1 MRSPEHQNEPLQ
13 PSTPPSGTRTAGSNR
28 YLKTPVSTHLTKHH
42 PHTPYTPHHTTKKQ
56 SIAVSPVAHHTR
68 GQQQLQTPDQ
78 TPRIGRRKD
87 LTDAIASKI
96 GESSVLFP
104 LAPSTV
110 GSGRKSHIGGPRL
123 ENAGLDLSKVY
134 KIDLE
139 EELQFSSEEEGENSP
154 QRLDKVTKKLDFN
167 ANEFAVPSTPAKQ
180 VITEEQAY
188 KMHIAPQRSDS
199 GDDDERFVSRVKMDN
214 PFLESGE
221 PRAPRETSDN
231 SRFEEEIELVNNKTG
246 EKVVRK
252 MTDYEKSIKA
262 RRLDF
267 NGALLEDE
275 TPQTP
280 RNKVT
285 PEPFKQQAWEDENE
299 DGETIRKEKIKNP
312 FRGPSLSS
320 ARSQSTRKTGQGRL
334 RYVDKTGKAVR
345 ELVDEESPIR
355 PRKLRF
361 DTD

>member
-1 MRSPEHQNEPLQ
+1 MRSPEHQTEPQQ

-28 YLKTPVSTHLTKHH
+28 YLKTPVSTHQTKHH
-42 PHTPYTPHHTTKKQ
+42 PHTPYTPHHLPRKQ
-56 SIAVSPVAHHTR
+56 AVAASPVAHHTR

-96 GESSVLFP
+96 GEPSVLFP

-110 GSGRKSHIGGPRL
+110 GSGRKSHVGGPRL
-123 ENAGLDLSKVY
+123 ENARLDLSKSY

-139 EELQFSSEEEGENSP
+139 EDLQFSSDEEGENLP
-154 QRLDKVTKKLDFN
+154 RRLDKVTKKLDFKID
-167 ANEFAVPSTPAKQ
+167 EFAVPSTPAKQ
-180 VITEEQAY
+180 VMTEEQAY
-188 KMHIAPQRSDS
+188 NMHIDPQRPVS
-199 GDDDERFVSRVKMDN
+199 GDDDERFVLRATMNN

-221 PRAPRETSDN
+221 PRAPRETTDY
-231 SRFEEEIELVNNKTG
+231 SRFEEEVELVNNKTG
-246 EKVVRK
+246 EKIVRK
-252 MTDYEKSIKA
+252 LTDYEKSIKA

-267 NGALLEDE
+267 SSALLEDE
-275 TPQTP
+275 APQTP
-280 RNKVT
+280 RNNVT
-285 PEPFKQQAWEDENE
+285 PEPFKQHVWEDESE
-299 DGETIRKEKIKNP
+299 DRETIRKEKIKNP

-320 ARSQSTRKTGQGRL
+320 ARSQSPRKTDQGYL
-334 RYVDKTGKAVR
+334 KYVDKTGKAVR
-345 ELVDEESPIR
+345 ELVDEEPPIR

>member
-1 MRSPEHQNEPLQ
+1 MSSPEHQNEPLQ
-13 PSTPPSGTRTAGSNR
+13 PSTPPSGTRAAGSNR
-28 YLKTPVSTHLTKHH
+28 YLKTPVSAHHTKQH
-42 PHTPYTPHHTTKKQ
+42 PHTPYTPHHNPKKQ
-56 SIAVSPVAHHTR
+56 AVAVSPVAHHTR

-87 LTDAIASKI
+87 VTDAITSKI

-110 GSGRKSHIGGPRL
+110 GSGRKSHVGGPRL
-123 ENAGLDLSKVY
+123 ENVGLDLSKSY

-139 EELQFSSEEEGENSP
+139 EELQFSSEEEGECLP

-167 ANEFAVPSTPAKQ
+167 TNEFVAPSTPAKQ
-180 VITEEQAY
+180 VMTEEQAY
-188 KMHIAPQRSDS
+188 KMHIAPQRPDS
-199 GDDDERFVSRVKMDN
+199 GEDDERFVSRATINN

-221 PRAPRETSDN
+221 PKGPGETAKY
-231 SRFEEEIELVNNKTG
+231 SRFEEEMELVNNKTG
-246 EKVVRK
+246 EKIVRK
-252 MTDYEKSIKA
+252 LTDYEKSIKA

-267 NGALLEDE
+267 SSALDEDVA
-275 TPQTP
+275 PQTP

-285 PEPFKQQAWEDENE
+285 PGPFKQQDWEDESD
-299 DGETIRKEKIKNP
+299 DGEIIRKEKIKNP
-312 FRGPSLSS
+312 FRGQSLSS
-320 ARSQSTRKTGQGRL
+320 ARSQSARKAGQGHL

-345 ELVDEESPIR
+345 ELVDEESPMR